1 MIKMGKAKLLLVD
14 DHKVVRDGIKYT
26 LELHGKL
33 EVEIDEAESGS
44 EAIRMAKLF
53 KYDLIIM
60 DITMPDVDGV
70 EATTEITKQDKNI
83 KILALSM
90 HDEEYHI
97 VRMMQAGAFGY
108 MLKDGGS
115 EEMIKAITTVLKGE
129 RFYSSAV
136 AVKLMGNYHD
146 DIVDRKPRSRQ
157 LYKGLLTKRELEVLN
172 LIADELTNEEIA
184 KKLFVSK
191 RTIDAHRQNILNK
204 TQVKNTAG
212 LIRYMVKNN
221 LV

>member
-1 MIKMGKAKLLLVD
+1 MDKAKILLVD
-14 DHKVVRDGIKYT
+14 DHKVVRNGIKYT
-26 LELHGKL
+26 LELNGKL
-33 EVEIDEAESGS
+33 SFEIDEAENGL
-44 EAIRMAKLF
+44 EAIQKAKYF
-53 KYDLIIM
+53 SYDLIIM
-60 DITMPDVDGV
+60 DIAMPDVDGV
-70 EATTEITKQDKNI
+70 EATLQIIKHNKQA

-90 HDEEYHI
+90 HDEEFHI
-97 VRMMQAGAFGY
+97 VRMMQAGASGY

-115 EEMIKAITTVLKGE
+115 EEMIRAITTVLNGE

-146 DIVDRKPRSRQ
+146 DIVERKPRSRES
-157 LYKGLLTKRELEVLN
+157 YKGLLTKRELQVLK
-172 LIADELTNEEIA
+172 LIADEFTNEEIA
-184 KKLFVSK
+184 NKLFVSK

-212 LIRYMVKNN
+212 LIRYMIENN